1 MRKPSIMLVLI
12 ASSFALSA
20 HAQDVTPTSLHA
32 LAHDYY
38 KWRDDSYPVAT
49 SSAGDHRLDQH
60 LTDYTMAEVLKR
72 RQHVSDLLRQVA
84 AMDTDGWSKDGRVDH
99 ILFRAQLAGA
109 DFFGRLLNPEQHD
122 PQLYVNEC
130 SNGIFSLLQ
139 KEYAPPRDRALAAT
153 ARMEQMPALLRTARA
168 NLTQPVK
175 LYAQLAVPAARGGDD
190 LYTASLAAITSELSP
205 AERKR
210 FTAAR
215 DAALKALHEYA
226 DWLEAGLSTMPDWK
240 PMGEAAYNEL

>member
-20 HAQDVTPTSLHA
+20 HAQDVTPASLHA

-49 SSAGDHRLDQH
+49 SSAGDHRLDQR

-109 DFFGRLLNPEQHD
+109 DFFGRLNPEQQD

-139 KEYAPPRDRALAAT
+139 KEYAPPRTRALAAT
-153 ARMEQMPALLRTARA
+153 ARMEQMPALFD
-168 NLTQPVK
+168 VD
-175 LYAQLAVPAARGGDD
+175 GGF
-190 LYTASLAAITSELSP
+190 E
-205 AERKR
+205 
-210 FTAAR
+210 
-215 DAALKALHEYA
+215 H
-226 DWLEAGLSTMPDWK
+226 
-240 PMGEAAYNEL
+240 